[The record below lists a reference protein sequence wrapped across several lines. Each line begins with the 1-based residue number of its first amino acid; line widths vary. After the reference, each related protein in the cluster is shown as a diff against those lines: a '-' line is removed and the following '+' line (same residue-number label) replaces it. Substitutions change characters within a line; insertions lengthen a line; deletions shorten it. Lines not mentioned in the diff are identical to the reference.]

1 MKQRPKFNLLISA
14 MAMMGALM
22 VIFYLIMVM
31 PQRIDLIIT
40 FGLIVLADTYFLADG
55 ILKRID
61 DISNDNLD
69 KQSEL
74 TKVGKGIYS
83 VAKREETLF
92 TERLEALLHTLEQLQ
107 ADNIRL
113 NKELIEQQKLLT
125 SFSIKKDQENMNKM
139 ISGNDHITKLLVQ
152 LNDNSSE
159 TSSEA
164 LKLLSDISDV
174 LDANKKE
181 EQYYSNVQKMPPR
194 AE

>member
-14 MAMMGALM
+14 VAMMGALM

-159 TSSEA
+159 ASSES

>member
-159 TSSEA
+159 ASSEA